1 MNTFKKN
8 GGFTLVELII
18 VIAILAIL
26 SAVAVAGYATY
37 INKANDSAAESFMEN
52 VESHVVLAN
61 AMAGEVGDITFSAA
75 TKGKI
80 TVTVADAAPGFAED
94 FDDNLKAALGVTVTI
109 DESTGDASFQIDAPA
124 AWNNSSYENGASK
137 NEEGKWVGAAS
148 AAPAPDASQG

>member
-52 VESHVVLAN
+52 VETHIVLAN
-61 AMAGEVGDITFSAA
+61 AMAGEVGTIEFTTDGDNVVVKVTKA
-75 TKGKI
+75 T
-80 TVTVADAAPGFAED
+80 PGFADD
-94 FDDNLKAALGVTVTI
+94 FKDNIEDNLKATEYDATNEGYVTFKL
-109 DESTGDASFQIDAPA
+109 AAPS
-124 AWNNSSYENGASK
+124 AWKNSSYKNGAS
-137 NEEGKWVGAAS
+137 NATGEWVGK
-148 AAPAPDASQG
+148 